1 MGDISLCHGFSR
13 EEYFKRG
20 SILNILPPPI
30 NCAFFLRIPA
40 KNPESPAYSI
50 GGVARHDSFLLP
62 LGLLKYSFFVI

>member
-1 MGDISLCHGFSR
+1 MSWLFQRRIFSTGDDPQHS
-13 EEYFKRG
+13 
-20 SILNILPPPI
+20 PPPI